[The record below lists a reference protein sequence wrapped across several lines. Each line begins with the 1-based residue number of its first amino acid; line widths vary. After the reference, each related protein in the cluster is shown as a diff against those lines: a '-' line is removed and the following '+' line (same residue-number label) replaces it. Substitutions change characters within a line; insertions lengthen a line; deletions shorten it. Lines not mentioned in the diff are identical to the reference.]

1 MGTKSRFIRK
11 SKKQSAQSWKP
22 HAYQKKAMKFLLS
35 RPHAGL
41 LLDPGLGKTSITLGA
56 ISVLKKKGLF
66 NGALIV
72 APLRVANSVWP
83 TEVSKWKEFKDL
95 KVTLLHGK
103 GKRERAAKED
113 ADIYIINFE
122 GLPWLI
128 EEGYLKDMLK
138 DGRVDT
144 LVVDELSKMKHPKT
158 KRFKLLKPWLKK
170 FKRRIGLT
178 GSPAANGLMDLFGQ
192 IYILDRGAALGE
204 YITHYRA
211 NYFIPVKEYVWKPRK
226 GAEKIIYERIQDLV
240 LRMDAEDYLELP
252 AQVDNIIPV
261 ELPPKAAKLYEQ
273 LEEEMLAEIEGKTV
287 TATTV
292 ATAVGKC
299 KQVANGAVYTD
310 QIDEV
315 TGERL
320 SLKKRWEKVHDEK
333 IDALL
338 DLIDE
343 MQGQQIL
350 IAYEYQHDLERL
362 LKALPKGTP
371 YIGGGVTAQEATRL
385 EREWNAGRIPI
396 LLGHPQSIGHGLNLQ
411 GSSASAVCWFSLT
424 WDYELYDQFIRRL
437 RRQGNDATRIFVH
450 HILAKDTVDFAIF
463 AALRSKQRTQDAL
476 LDALKA
482 TRRR

>member
-1 MGTKSRFIRK
+1 MGTRSRFIRK

-56 ISVLKKKGLF
+56 ISVLKKEGLF
-66 NGALIV
+66 KGALIV

-83 TEVSKWKEFKDL
+83 GEVRKWKEFNDL
-95 KVTLLHGK
+95 KVVVLHGK
-103 GKRERAAKED
+103 EKRERAKEE
-113 ADIYIINFE
+113 ADIYVINFE

-128 EEGYLKDMLK
+128 EEGYLEDMLEE
-138 DGRVDT
+138 GRVNM

-170 FKRRIGLT
+170 FDRRIGLT

-211 NYFIPVKEYVWKPRK
+211 NYFIPVNDFTWKPRK
-226 GAEKIIYERIQDLV
+226 GAEKIIYERIKDLV

-261 ELPPKAAKLYEQ
+261 ELPPKAAKIYKQ
-273 LEEEMLAEIEGKTV
+273 LEEELLAEIEGKTV
-287 TATTV
+287 SATTV

-299 KQVANGAVYTD
+299 KQVANGAVYID
-310 QIDEV
+310 RIDEV

-320 SLKKRWEKVHDEK
+320 SSKKRWEKVHDEK

-343 MQGQQIL
+343 MQGQQL
-350 IAYEYQHDLERL
+350 LVAYEYQHDLERL
-362 LKALPKGTP
+362 LKALPRGTP
-371 YIGGGVTAQEATRL
+371 YIGGGVSAKEAMRL

-396 LLGHPQSIGHGLNLQ
+396 LLGHPQSIGHGMNLQ
-411 GSSASAVCWFSLT
+411 GSSASAICWFSLP
-424 WDYELYDQFIRRL
+424 WDYELYDQFNRRL
-437 RRQGNDATRIFVH
+437 RRQGNDTERIFVH

-482 TRRR
+482 LRRR

>member
-22 HAYQKKAMKFLLS
+22 HAYQQKAMKFLLS

-371 YIGGGVTAQEATRL
+371 HIGGGVTAQEATRL

-463 AALRSKQRTQDAL
+463 AALRSKQKTQDAL